1 VVVDLDEVA
10 RRVTQVELD
19 DAARQLDQAVA
30 KRLVVDGRPALGR
43 AIDGFDVVDGYADA
57 TGVSTLRGH
66 AALERLLPG
75 EDVLG

>member
-19 DAARQLDQAVA
+19 DAARQLDQVVA
-30 KRLVVDGRPALGR
+30 KRLVVEGSPALGG
-43 AIDGFDVVDGYADA
+43 AINGFDVVDGHADA

-66 AALERLLPG
+66 AALERLLP
-75 EDVLG
+75 